1 MQSATISYE
10 AVNICPI
17 RINQNQ
23 HYVTTVLRCRQHQS
37 VLSGNTNMNKTVLFC
52 AIASV
57 TLVACSETPYIDM
70 CQKVTGNLVGSV
82 SEWSDSSKSEQ
93 GDALFVKVAYATAG
107 GNSGNATCKYIESS
121 SGGYVTSPHAVS
133 VNGQDVPQKQVM
145 VATLKSTK
153 TSFQEAAVETKEQ
166 TTKLASEASEKATEL
181 AGEATEKASELA
193 GKAQEKASELAGQ
206 AASMAETAK
215 EKARE
220 AALDATKTVQDKL
233 EN

>member
-1 MQSATISYE
+1 
-10 AVNICPI
+10 
-17 RINQNQ
+17 
-23 HYVTTVLRCRQHQS
+23 
-37 VLSGNTNMNKTVLFC
+37 MNKTVLYC

-57 TLVACSETPYIDM
+57 TLFGCSETPYIDM

-82 SEWSDSSKSEQ
+82 SEWSDSSKSEE

-107 GNSGNATCKYIESS
+107 GNSGNATCKYIESA

-153 TSFQEAAVETKEQ
+153 TSFQEAAEETKEQ

-181 AGEATEKASELA
+181 AGEASEKASELA
-193 GKAQEKASELAGQ
+193 GKAQDKASELAGQ
-206 AASMAETAK
+206 AANMAETAK